1 MSLVKFEVIDAYE
14 GSLKDFP
21 LVDLTASI
29 IAEVINRA
37 VVDAFQIGQVVIG
50 NVIHTDPQ

>member
-1 MSLVKFEVIDAYE
+1 MRK

-29 IAEVINRA
+29 VAEVINRA
-37 VVDAFQIGQVVIG
+37 VVDAFKIWTGGDRQCDS
-50 NVIHTDPQ
+50 H

>member
-1 MSLVKFEVIDAYE
+1 MKFEVIDAYE